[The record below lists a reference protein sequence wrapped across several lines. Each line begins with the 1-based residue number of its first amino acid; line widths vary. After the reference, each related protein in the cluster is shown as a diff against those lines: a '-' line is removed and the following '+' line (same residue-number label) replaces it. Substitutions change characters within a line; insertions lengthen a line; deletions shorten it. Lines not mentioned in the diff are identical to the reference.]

1 MSSNR
6 REFIKG
12 SLLGGAALAGTGL
25 AGGAQ
30 ADDVASGSKSL
41 DILVLGGTGFIGPHM
56 VREALRRGHSVT
68 LFNRGRT
75 NNELFPD
82 LETIKG
88 DRGGDLSMLEG
99 RRWDAVIDNSG
110 YVPRHVQNSART
122 LAPNIGQYL
131 YISTISVYD
140 SYAVANNESSK
151 LGSLED
157 ESIEEVNGETYGP
170 LKALCEKR
178 ARAEIDADR
187 LTILRPTYI
196 CGPGDHTD
204 RFSYWPVRVSKGGEM
219 LVPGGP
225 EYPIQII
232 DVRDLA
238 NFTIDCLDQKITD
251 TFNTVTP
258 VASYSMG
265 QLLTDSQ
272 AVTATEVEPVWVDEA
287 FANEAQSNS
296 QTRNR
301 GMFPI
306 WHPLEG
312 DSARVS
318 SVSGEKAVAAGLH
331 NRPVRET
338 IRDLLAWWKTL
349 PAERTDPMK
358 AGMSAAVEAEL
369 IAAWKAQNA

>member
-1 MSSNR
+1 MSNNR
-6 REFIKG
+6 REFIKR
-12 SLLGGAALAGTGL
+12 SLLGGAALAT
-25 AGGAQ
+25 AG
-30 ADDVASGSKSL
+30 VATSAAAGEEKVEHKPL

-99 RRWDAVIDNSG
+99 RKWDAVIDNSG
-110 YVPRHVQNSART
+110 YVPRHVQNSAKT

-131 YISTISVYD
+131 FISTISVYA
-140 SYAVANNESSK
+140 SYVDPNDE
-151 LGSLED
+151 GSPLATIED
-157 ESIEEVNGETYGP
+157 ETIEEVTGETYGA

-204 RFSYWPVRVSKGGEM
+204 RFSYWPVRIAQGGDV
-219 LVPGGP
+219 LLPGGP
-225 EYPIQII
+225 DYPTQII

-238 NFTIDCLDQKITD
+238 NFTIDCLDRQIAD

-258 VASYSMG
+258 AGSYTMG
-265 QLLTDSQ
+265 QLVEDSQ
-272 AVTATEVEPVWVDEA
+272 AVSAAAVNPVWVDETFVNA
-287 FANEAQSNS
+287 AQEDNEVQNW
-296 QTRNR
+296 

-306 WHPLEG
+306 WHSLEG
-312 DSARVS
+312 EAAAVS
-318 SVSGEKAVAAGLH
+318 SISGKKAVAAGMH

-338 IRDLLAWWKTL
+338 IRDLLAWWKTQ
-349 PAERTDPMK
+349 PEERTATMR
-358 AGMSAAVEAEL
+358 AGMSAEVEAEL
-369 IAAWKAQNA
+369 IAAWKAQQG

>member
-12 SLLGGAALAGTGL
+12 SVLGGAAIAGAGL
-25 AGGAQ
+25 AGAAHAGEH
-30 ADDVASGSKSL
+30 ASANRSL
-41 DILVLGGTGFIGPHM
+41 NILVLGGTGFIGPHM

-75 NNELFPD
+75 NNTLFPD

-88 DRGGDLSMLEG
+88 DRGGELPMLEG
-99 RRWDAVIDNSG
+99 RKWDAVIDNSG

-122 LAPNIGQYL
+122 LASNVDQYL
-131 YISTISVYD
+131 YISTISVYN
-140 SYAVANNESSK
+140 SFAQPNAESSK
-151 LGSLED
+151 LATMDD
-157 ESIEEVNGETYGP
+157 ESIEEVTGETYGP

-178 ARAEIDADR
+178 LRTEIGDGK

-225 EYPIQII
+225 EYPLQII

-251 TFNTVTP
+251 TFNAVTP
-258 VASYSMG
+258 VGSYNMG

-272 AVTATEVEPVWVDEA
+272 AVTATSVQPIWVHEA
-287 FANEAQSNS
+287 FVNEVQTNS
-296 QTRNR
+296 ETQNR

-306 WHPLEG
+306 WHPKTG
-312 DSARVS
+312 DLASVS

-331 NRPVRET
+331 NRPIRET
-338 IRDLLAWWKTL
+338 IRDLLSWWQTL
-349 PAERTDPMK
+349 PEERTSSMK
-358 AGMSAAVEAEL
+358 AGISAELEAEL
-369 IAAWKAQNA
+369 IDAWKAQSA